1 MFDGLLVV
9 DGRLKHAS
17 ILSGI
22 KNPIILPRD
31 HHVSLM
37 IVQEYHENTHL
48 EVEWV
53 LTRKRCKFW
62 IVNARN
68 MVKRVKRTCVTC
80 KRLYAA
86 PMNQN
91 MADLPPERC
100 LPNVRPFSY
109 TGLDFFGPFYVKIG
123 RSQVNRY
130 GCVFTCFSTRAIHLE
145 MDVSLDTDAFINA
158 FIGFVTR
165 RGTPQKVWSDNGT
178 NLVGGHAEL
187 KRCLQQVNHDSI
199 VQAARR
205 QNVDWTFNPPLA
217 SHHGG
222 VWERMIRVV
231 RRVLLALLT
240 SSPIMTEDI
249 LHTVLCEAENMVNSR
264 PLTKSSD
271 DVNDEN
277 ALILTIWRQ
286 QFRKDQLLSFAIL
299 APGHQGSHL
308 KCMLFSVGYLF
319 CEFPVCVLL
328 RLSARALVSGAGFWT
343 GWTCLLF
350 EKLRPQDWAKWAQ
363 GPENQQHYA

>member
-9 DGRLKHAS
+9 GGRLKHAS

-31 HHVSLM
+31 HHVSRM

-48 EVEWV
+48 GVEWV
-53 LTRKRCKFW
+53 LSRIRCKFW

-68 MVKRVKRTCVTC
+68 MVKRACVTC

-91 MADLPPERC
+91 MAGFPPERC

-123 RSQVNRY
+123 WSQVKRY

-145 MDVSLDTDAFINA
+145 MAVSLDTDAFINA
-158 FIGFVTR
+158 VIRFVSR
-165 RGTPQKVWSDNGT
+165 RGAPQEVWSDNGT

-187 KRCLQQVNHDSI
+187 KHCLQQVNHDSI

-240 SSPIMTEDI
+240 SSPIMTDDI
-249 LHTVLCEAENMVNSR
+249 LHTVKIWLTVGHWPRVVTMSTMKTLWPLIICWWWKAMSPFLGVCLVR
-264 PLTKSSD
+264 PMFT
-271 DVNDEN
+271 DVTGDVCNT
-277 ALILTIWRQ
+277 LPT
-286 QFRKDQLLSFAIL
+286 S
-299 APGHQGSHL
+299 PGEDGS
-308 KCMLFSVGYLF
+308 
-319 CEFPVCVLL
+319 
-328 RLSARALVSGAGFWT
+328 
-343 GWTCLLF
+343 
-350 EKLRPQDWAKWAQ
+350 
-363 GPENQQHYA
+363 

>member
-9 DGRLKHAS
+9 GGRLKHAS

-31 HHVSLM
+31 HHVSRM
-37 IVQEYHENTHL
+37 IVQEYHENTRL
-48 EVEWV
+48 GVEWV
-53 LTRKRCKFW
+53 LSRIRCKFW

-68 MVKRVKRTCVTC
+68 MVKRVKRACVTC
-80 KRLYAA
+80 KRLFAV
-86 PMNQN
+86 PMNRK

-123 RSQVNRY
+123 RSQVKRY
-130 GCVFTCFSTRAIHLE
+130 GCVSTCFSTRAIHLE
-145 MDVSLDTDAFINA
+145 MAVSLDTNAFINA
-158 FIGFVTR
+158 FIRFVSR
-165 RGTPQKVWSDNGT
+165 RGAPQKVWSDNGT

-187 KRCLQQVNHDSI
+187 KRCLQQVNHDNI

-205 QNVDWTFNPPLA
+205 QNVDWTFDPPLA
-217 SHHGG
+217 SNHGG
-222 VWERMIRVV
+222 VWEHMIRVF

-240 SSPIMTEDI
+240 SSRIMTDD
-249 LHTVLCEAENMVNSR
+249 TVLCEAENMVNSR

-277 ALILTIWRQ
+277 ALTPNHLLMMESNESFPWGMFGKADVYRRPWRCVQ
-286 QFRKDQLLSFAIL
+286 YIAHQFWRRWIQ
-299 APGHQGSHL
+299 
-308 KCMLFSVGYLF
+308 
-319 CEFPVCVLL
+319 E
-328 RLSARALVSGAGFWT
+328 
-343 GWTCLLF
+343 
-350 EKLRPQDWAKWAQ
+350 
-363 GPENQQHYA
+363 